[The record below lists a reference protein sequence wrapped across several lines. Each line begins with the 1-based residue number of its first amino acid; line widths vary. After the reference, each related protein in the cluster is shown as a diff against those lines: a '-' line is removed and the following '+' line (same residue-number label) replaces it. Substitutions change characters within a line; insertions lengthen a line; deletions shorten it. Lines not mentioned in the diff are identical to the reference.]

1 VIFQLFWASL
11 AQTRGLLS
19 CSGFKVR
26 FSYRVV
32 RRFGCLAIGC
42 SAAGCS
48 AIRQFGCSVVW
59 LFGGWVVRRFGC
71 SVDRLFGCA
80 VVRRFGDSA
89 IRLFGSSAV
98 RRFGESAVRRLG
110 VSAVRRFGCSAL
122 RLEDFRRC
130 CAKLAPRWRPRAAF
144 GGSFETYI
152 CIYIYKHRYVHTCAQ
167 WLHLH
172 VHACK
177 RHCRET

>member
-1 VIFQLFWASL
+1 MEQNGA
-11 AQTRGLLS
+11 
-19 CSGFKVR
+19 
-26 FSYRVV
+26 V
-32 RRFGCLAIGC
+32 RRFGCLAIRC

-71 SVDRLFGCA
+71 SVDRLFGCS

-89 IRLFGSSAV
+89 VRLFGGSAV
-98 RRFGESAVRRLG
+98 RRIGDSAARRFGGSAVRLFG
-110 VSAVRRFGCSAL
+110 GSVRRFQAML
-122 RLEDFRRC
+122 RQVGAKMATKSGKMSELERNMGSRWTQERLRRFGVSW
-130 CAKLAPRWRPRAAF
+130 LF

-152 CIYIYKHRYVHTCAQ
+152 CIYIYKHRCVHTCAQ